1 MNSVTG
7 REGRPARAWGQGAL
21 GRSRVGV
28 RRLEGGLTWELARC
42 PEDFGPHG
50 RLKGAGRRS
59 ELERNIIRRG
69 LQEGNC

>member
-1 MNSVTG
+1 MNVVAG

-28 RRLEGGLTWELARC
+28 RRLEGGLTWELTPH

-50 RLKGAGRRS
+50 RVKWARRRS
-59 ELERNIIRRG
+59 ELERNIIRHG